1 MELNKI
7 KESKE
12 MASNMASL
20 FNKLKDYVT
29 TQLTSIHDVHAKD
42 HELHY
47 TKY

>member
-1 MELNKI
+1 
-7 KESKE
+7 
-12 MASNMASL
+12 MASNIASL
-20 FNKLKDYVT
+20 SNKLKDYVA